1 MARFETFSTSGLAP
15 RRRLEFWNDLT
26 CNTFTPIVADPLDLE
41 DFNPRL
47 ARSSVG
53 EVLLS
58 EVHSSPS
65 VVRHTPEHVAR
76 TRQAMFFLHAQ
87 LEGRSANRQDGR
99 EARLEPGDF
108 TLFDNKRPYQMTFDE
123 PNSVLVVGIPDRL
136 MRRHLAHPETVA
148 ALPMRRGDPLVG
160 LLTDFLQRL
169 WAVLSSDAP
178 AMNHGVGNALLNL
191 IGGAYA
197 SVPKAQADGAS
208 MTECRRVRIVRY
220 IEDHLVD
227 ADLGPVKIAG
237 AFRTTPRNLHLLF
250 SRGGETLCR
259 YILRRRVEESARILA
274 DRTQLPRTVSDV
286 AFDFGFSSLTHF
298 GKVFH
303 DQFGMSPTEYRN
315 THARATAAA
324 DHPAPT
330 VLNYRKVAC

>member
-1 MARFETFSTSGLAP
+1 MARLETFSTSGLAP
-15 RRRLEFWNDLT
+15 RRRLEFWNDLA
-26 CNTFTPIVADPLDLE
+26 CNTFTPIVADPLDL
-41 DFNPRL
+41 DRFQPRL
-47 ARSSVG
+47 SRSSVG

-65 VVRHTPEHVAR
+65 IVRHTSEHVAR

-108 TLFDNKRPYQMTFDE
+108 TLFDNKRPYQMNFDE
-123 PNSVLVVGIPDRL
+123 PNTVLVIGIPDQL
-136 MRRHLAHPETVA
+136 MRRHLAQPESVV

-160 LLTDFLQRL
+160 LFTDFLQRL
-169 WAVLSSDAP
+169 WALLSLDATT
-178 AMNHGVGNALLNL
+178 MNHGVGNALLSL
-191 IGGAYA
+191 IAGAYA
-197 SVPKAQADGAS
+197 SVPKAEADGAS
-208 MTECRRVRIVRY
+208 IPECRRLKIVRFV
-220 IEDHLVD
+220 EDHLGD
-227 ADLGPVKIAG
+227 ADLGPVKIAA
-237 AFRTTPRNLHLLF
+237 AFRITPRHLHMLF

-259 YILRRRVEESARILA
+259 YILRRRVEECARILA
-274 DRTQLPRTVSDV
+274 DRAHLARTISDV

-315 THARATAAA
+315 IHARATVITDRPAAA
-324 DHPAPT
+324 SPR
-330 VLNYRKVAC
+330 YRKVAC

>member
-1 MARFETFSTSGLAP
+1 MGRLETFSTSGLAP

-26 CNTFTPIVADPLDLE
+26 CNTFTPIVTDPHDLDAFRPSLT
-41 DFNPRL
+41 R
-47 ARSSVG
+47 ASVG

-58 EVHSSPS
+58 EVRSSPS

-87 LEGRSANRQDGR
+87 LEGRSVNRQDGR

-108 TLFDNKRPYQMTFDE
+108 ALFDNKRPYQMNFDE
-123 PNSVLVVGIPDRL
+123 PTSVLVVGIPDRP
-136 MRRHLAHPETVA
+136 MRRHLAHPESVA

-160 LLTDFLQRL
+160 LFTDFLQRL
-169 WAVLSSDAP
+169 WALLGSDAP
-178 AMNHGVGNALLNL
+178 VTNQGVGNALLSL

-197 SVPKAQADGAS
+197 SVPHAHADTAS
-208 MTECRRVRIVRY
+208 LPECRRLRIVRY
-220 IEDHLVD
+220 VEDHLGD
-227 ADLGPVKIAG
+227 ADLGPVKVAA
-237 AFRTTPRNLHLLF
+237 AFRTTPRNLHMLF

-259 YILRRRVEESARILA
+259 YILRRRVEECERVLA
-274 DRTQLPRTVSDV
+274 DHAQLARTISDV
-286 AFDFGFSSLTHF
+286 AFDLGFSSLTHF

-315 THARATAAA
+315 RHARATPAALA
-324 DHPAPT
+324 SAPP
-330 VLNYRKVAC
+330 LLRHRKVAC